1 MSPALRNNVR
11 VFGSGERVMMF
22 AHGYGCDQTMWR
34 YVVPHFQDRFRIVLF
49 DHVGAGA
56 SHIFAYSP
64 TKYGTLD
71 GYAQDLVEIA
81 EDLDLS
87 DVILVGHSVSAM
99 IGALA
104 SIKAPTRFG
113 KLVMVGPSPRYIDDD
128 AYRGGFSQMQ
138 IAELLDFLSI
148 NYQGWAVA
156 TAPVIMGNPDRP
168 ELGIELTDSFCR
180 ADPDI
185 AKDFARVTFMSDNR
199 EDLPRVAVPTL
210 VLQCSE
216 DIIAPIE
223 VGEYVRDHIPNSQFV
238 LLEAT
243 GHCPNLSAPDEVVRA
258 IRAFV

>member
-1 MSPALRNNVR
+1 ML
-11 VFGSGERVMMF
+11 
-22 AHGYGCDQTMWR
+22 
-34 YVVPHFQDRFRIVLF
+34 
-49 DHVGAGA
+49 
-56 SHIFAYSP
+56 
-64 TKYGTLD
+64 
-71 GYAQDLVEIA
+71 
-81 EDLDLS
+81 
-87 DVILVGHSVSAM
+87 
-99 IGALA
+99 
-104 SIKAPTRFG
+104 
-113 KLVMVGPSPRYIDDD
+113 
-128 AYRGGFSQMQ
+128 
-138 IAELLDFLSI
+138 I